1 MIYKELMKLDFTVYI
16 FGTVIWCRGIKGH
29 SGFPYFGSNLVKLDE
44 LGKIYND
51 SVNTLQG
58 YFGEFS

>member
-1 MIYKELMKLDFTVYI
+1 MKLDFTVYI